1 MKKVGVALGLLVLLA
16 ALVVYQRSQQH
27 RSETT
32 FNIATAAIAEV
43 SKTILASGNMRF
55 DTQLEL
61 RSELI
66 GVVSRVYVKQGDR
79 VARGELLLELD
90 KTLFRAR
97 FEQVSSTVA
106 VQKTAIAR
114 LDVLLTEDRRKERQL
129 RKLFDKNVLDQDS
142 LSDAQNKVKLRILEL
157 EGAKYRLKQLQA
169 ELAQAEDS
177 LAKTEFR
184 APEDALVITVGIK
197 PGETVIPSAASIP
210 GSSLVTLAKADSY
223 IARLRV
229 DEADLED
236 VSLGQSVQLYLA
248 ANAEKPFEGRV
259 SHIGLLAQS
268 GPSGHGVYYPVD
280 VRLVG
285 AAPFYP
291 GMSCRAEIVVS
302 AAERTVAVPIAA
314 ILQDDKGAYVWS
326 VKNNT
331 AKRQAITLGVSSD
344 VSQQALTGIAAG
356 EAVIVGPARHMAG
369 LEDGQ
374 TIAVNT
380 PGGAQ

>member
-236 VSLGQSVQLYLA
+236 VS
-248 ANAEKPFEGRV
+248 
-259 SHIGLLAQS
+259 
-268 GPSGHGVYYPVD
+268 SGHGVYYPVD